1 MAVAGAGWAGGVA
14 QRAEG
19 ELHGG
24 AGGGAQQVVQ
34 HQAHQGGEGRPA
46 RQGEQVSMLL
56 SNNINIIENSFPQK
70 YALYSS
76 KIALGTVSFN

>member
-1 MAVAGAGWAGGVA
+1 MGCTFQRWPGGRGWCGVGGGVA

-56 SNNINIIENSFPQK
+56 SN
-70 YALYSS
+70 
-76 KIALGTVSFN
+76 

>member
-1 MAVAGAGWAGGVA
+1 MWRVAGVGWAGGVA
-14 QRAEG
+14 ECAAG

-24 AGGGAQQVVQ
+24 EGGGAQQVVQ
-34 HQAHQGGEGRPA
+34 HQAHQGREGRPA
-46 RQGEQVSMLL
+46 SQGEHSIGQLHVTMFLIS
-56 SNNINIIENSFPQK
+56 STQK